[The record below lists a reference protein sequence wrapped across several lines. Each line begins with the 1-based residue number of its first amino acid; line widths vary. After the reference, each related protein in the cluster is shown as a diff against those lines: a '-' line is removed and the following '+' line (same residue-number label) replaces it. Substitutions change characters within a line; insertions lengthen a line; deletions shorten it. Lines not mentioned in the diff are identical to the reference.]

1 MTRFNVIVRR
11 KIRMTLLRD
20 KQGVIREHFGFVD
33 GVSQPIPFGT
43 GIISYGAGA
52 KQKPDTLH
60 AVAAGDI
67 LIGLQNA
74 DLEPAPGPFV
84 SVSHSGAQDL
94 PVGKAP
100 YGYRDLGQDGSY
112 LVIREL
118 HQDFKGFWDSMK
130 AEAEALGA
138 PDHDDKW
145 LAARVVGRTLDGDP
159 LVPEGDPRFPGGI
172 IAGDG
177 DAPAND
183 FRYFDDDH
191 DGLGCPLGSHIR
203 RANPRDGLAPVPEDK
218 DVFLH
223 VSNNHRIL
231 RRGRKFGPPY
241 REDPSAKRGLL
252 FMALNTDI
260 ARQFE
265 FIQQNWMLNHDF
277 AVLYDETDPLVGPA
291 SKFTVPMTP
300 LRARVNVKTFVRL
313 AGGDYFFL
321 PSLAAL
327 DFLEKLP

>member
-1 MTRFNVIVRR
+1 
-11 KIRMTLLRD
+11 
-20 KQGVIREHFGFVD
+20 VIREHFGFVD
-33 GVSQPIPFGT
+33 GISQPIP
-43 GIISYGAGA
+43 YGAAIIPYGA
-52 KQKPDTLH
+52 ASPGHKPRSPDDFH

-67 LIGLQNA
+67 LIGQQNA
-74 DLEPAPGPFV
+74 DLEPAPGPVV
-84 SVSHSGAQDL
+84 SDSHPHAHVL
-94 PVGKAP
+94 PEGGNAP
-100 YGYRDLGQDGSY
+100 YGYRDLGRDGSY

-118 HQDFKGFWDSMK
+118 HQDFAGFWESMK
-130 AEAEALGA
+130 TEAESLGVLGYDA
-138 PDHDDKW
+138 KW
-145 LAARVVGRTLDGDP
+145 LAAHVVGRTLDGDP
-159 LVPEGDPRFPGGI
+159 LRP
-172 IAGDG
+172 DG
-177 DAPAND
+177 KVIPKGADGPAND
-183 FRYFDDDH
+183 FRYFDEDR

-203 RANPRDGLAPVPEDK
+203 RANPRDGLAPVAEDK

-231 RRGRKFGPPY
+231 RRGRKFGPLY
-241 REDPSAKRGLL
+241 RDDPSAKRGLL

-300 LRARVNVKTFVRL
+300 LRARVDVKNFVRL

-321 PSLAAL
+321 PSLPAL
-327 DFLEKLP
+327 RFLETLT